1 MLPFVLIMNQIRIVI
16 EKSADYFNAYAQNV
30 EGIYAAGET
39 VAEVKQSVE
48 DAIRL
53 LIKYND
59 AKNIPTVLKRKYE
72 LVYKFDMQSL
82 LSYYKKILTNS
93 GLEKIT
99 GINQKQIQHYASGHK
114 SPRPEQTKKIE
125 LALHELGRE
134 LLAVQL

>member
-1 MLPFVLIMNQIRIVI
+1 MNQIRIII
-16 EKSADYFNAYAQNV
+16 EKTEDHFNAYAENV
-30 EGIYAAGET
+30 EGIYAAGDT

-59 AKNIPTVLKRKYE
+59 AEKIPSVLKKKYD

-82 LSYYKKILTNS
+82 LSYFKKILTNS

-99 GINQKQIQHYASGHK
+99 GINQKQIQHYATGHK
-114 SPRPEQTKKIE
+114 APRPAQTKRIE
-125 LALHELGRE
+125 SALHALGRE